1 MPESRGSKLN
11 INNSSGFVRL
21 RSKFGRLGGQILI
34 KEGHNIDHEFHF
46 TWTAY
51 GPVYVM
57 LGVMCDAYT
66 PDGEPISTNKRC
78 AAVKNFSNP
87 EVEKEVPWI
96 TKVAGVVVS
105 FDRSSSRSVLF

>member
-21 RSKFGRLGGQILI
+21 RSKFGRLGGRIVCEAPEALYKLI

-46 TWTAY
+46 IGIAY

-57 LGVMCDAYT
+57 LGVSDSLSLLQSILFQY
-66 PDGEPISTNKRC
+66 
-78 AAVKNFSNP
+78 VK
-87 EVEKEVPWI
+87 
-96 TKVAGVVVS
+96 
-105 FDRSSSRSVLF
+105 

>member
-1 MPESRGSKLN
+1 MPEYRGSKLN

-21 RSKFGRLGGQILI
+21 RSKFSRLGGRIVCEAAEALYKLI

-46 TWTAY
+46 IWTAY

-78 AAVKNFSNP
+78 AAVKIFS
-87 EVEKEVPWI
+87 KQS
-96 TKVAGVVVS
+96 G
-105 FDRSSSRSVLF
+105 SREGGSMVRLCPGS